1 MCSKNKKQTQ
11 STKTITMKNTMIFT
25 TYRLRNFS
33 LFLLLTFL
41 FTGLNNTVS
50 AQTAEPKMAALGS
63 TVTWGKVDGVEING
77 LVQGPS
83 AAVADL
89 QVACVFEYTEGDIF
103 NAPALPANLNGMVHL
118 DDALKGII
126 TELRKA
132 GKFTGHSLETLLITP
147 PKGTLASKKL
157 LLIGLGDRTKFTPE
171 LMTSVGSV
179 AMREA
184 LRLGV
189 SNYSFASDIKDAG
202 IDSPTA
208 LIATNVVLGAFD
220 AYRTQNYLKDK
231 KLSDNKPLT
240 KIILLAGPAFYTT
253 AGEGIKEAIAKLNA
267 K

>member
-1 MCSKNKKQTQ
+1 VLKKNTQ
-11 STKTITMKNTMIFT
+11 SNKTITMKNTMIIT
-25 TYRLRNFS
+25 TYRLRYTS

-41 FTGLNNTVS
+41 FTGLSNTAF
-50 AQTAEPKMAALGS
+50 AQTAETKLTPQGT

-83 AAVADL
+83 TAEAEL

-103 NAPALPANLNGMVHL
+103 NPPALPANFNGMIHL

-126 TELRKA
+126 TELRKS
-132 GKFTGHSLETLLITP
+132 GKFTGHELETLLITP
-147 PKGTLASKKL
+147 PKGTLSAKKL
-157 LLIGLGDRTKFTPE
+157 LLIGLGDRNKFTPE
-171 LMTSVGSV
+171 VMTSVGSV

-189 SNYSFASDIKDAG
+189 SNYSFASDLKDAG

-208 LIATNVVLGAFD
+208 LVASNVVLGAFD
-220 AYRTQNYLKDK
+220 AYRTQTYLKEK
-231 KLSDNKPLT
+231 KLSDHKPLT

-253 AGEGIKEAIAKLNA
+253 AGEGIKDAIAKLNA